1 MKKPT
6 FATISDVLKDK
17 QFRIL
22 LDDSINEMT
31 HQRNQQLR
39 GFENAKDAKVKANT
53 FTRLDINGSFTV
65 DFLINEF
72 KLIEEKQ
79 SELSSVDRKFVWNM
93 VFDHIR
99 KTIDYYK

>member
-1 MKKPT
+1 MKKPS
-6 FATISDVLKDK
+6 FATIYDVLKDK

-22 LDDSINEMT
+22 LDESINEMT
-31 HQRNQQLR
+31 HERNQQLR
-39 GFENAKDAKVKANT
+39 QFENLKTQRVKSNT

-65 DFLINEF
+65 DFFIDEF
-72 KLIEEKQ
+72 RLIEESK
-79 SELSSVDRKFVWNM
+79 SKLSAIDRKFVWNM